1 MKKLLIFVL
10 LLIGLPVF
18 SLEEYTTGYF
28 QNMSAIDGLNTL
40 MTQEKEL
47 QQSKEFQ
54 KDFVTFYKNL
64 YTMEDGELGF
74 TSLNSFDMEEWTELK
89 FKGLNKQRTNLATHK
104 MKMVYPKSNLF
115 KLRFAGEGQFDIA
128 INHKYLYNKYHKKL
142 PKEWQEFL
150 RYKTEL
156 RKTHNVTLFGDGYL
170 TFFPQELKNTI
181 INYSAFM
188 RKYPEFPL
196 NNFLK
201 KERCWFIHELM
212 VNKSWTWDDYMI
224 ETAYHAKLS
233 KDAYQAITEY
243 LKEEVPDYPEY
254 EYVKIWFGLLQQ
266 ANFDYNKVD
275 FPKLHQLTDKLNL
288 Y

>member
-1 MKKLLIFVL
+1 
-10 LLIGLPVF
+10 
-18 SLEEYTTGYF
+18 
-28 QNMSAIDGLNTL
+28 
-40 MTQEKEL
+40 
-47 QQSKEFQ
+47 
-54 KDFVTFYKNL
+54 
-64 YTMEDGELGF
+64 
-74 TSLNSFDMEEWTELK
+74 
-89 FKGLNKQRTNLATHK
+89 
-104 MKMVYPKSNLF
+104 
-115 KLRFAGEGQFDIA
+115 
-128 INHKYLYNKYHKKL
+128 
-142 PKEWQEFL
+142 
-150 RYKTEL
+150 
-156 RKTHNVTLFGDGYL
+156 
-170 TFFPQELKNTI
+170 
-181 INYSAFM
+181 M

-224 ETAYHAKLS
+224 ETEYHAKLS